1 MFLNIRLAFGGRH
14 SNPRLCIGLEIQS
27 SRGRTR
33 KVLGFSGKIPGIR
46 VRLLVQVLALPLP
59 SCVILSKLLALSEPQ
74 ISPKQLL
81 SYCDIWVTS
90 SKVARSSHQ
99 YAVRS
104 PCSLPS

>member
-1 MFLNIRLAFGGRH
+1 M
-14 SNPRLCIGLEIQS
+14 
-27 SRGRTR
+27 R